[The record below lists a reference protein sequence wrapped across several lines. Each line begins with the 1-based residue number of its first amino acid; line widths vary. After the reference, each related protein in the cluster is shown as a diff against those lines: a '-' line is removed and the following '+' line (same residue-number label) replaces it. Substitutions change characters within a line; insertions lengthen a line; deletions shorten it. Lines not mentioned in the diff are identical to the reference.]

1 MTIALMMNLK
11 AGVGRTHRLA
21 DYVFQQ
27 FEEHGLPYVFVRGN
41 SAEDAIEKVTA
52 RISEFSSVVAVG
64 GDGSVHTAAQ
74 VAFKH
79 KLPLGIIASGS
90 GDDVARACGLPH
102 GRNFE
107 ATKKAV
113 DHFVQAW
120 KIQDLTEIDAMHAIT
135 SDGKEHAVLAVMS
148 CGFDSRVNANS
159 AKMTYLKGTFRY
171 IAAML
176 KTLTRFSPI
185 NYHVK
190 IDGVEK
196 KFSAMLIA
204 FGNGSMFGGG
214 MKVCPSAHIKDGVLD
229 YIVVNKISIPTLLGV
244 FPKVFTGKHV
254 SHPKVDEA
262 RAKSVWLHAPGEQI
276 WGDGEYLGES
286 PLQIAIKPNSVNVYG
301 VRL

>member
-21 DYVFQQ
+21 DYVFAQ
-27 FEEHGLPYVFVRGN
+27 FELNGLPYEFVHGN
-41 SAEDAIEKVTA
+41 SAEDAIEKVSE
-52 RISEFSSVVAVG
+52 RITEFSAVVAVG

-74 VAFKH
+74 VSYKH

-102 GRNFE
+102 GRSFE

-113 DHFVQAW
+113 DYFVKAW
-120 KIQDLTEIDAMHAIT
+120 KEKDKTEVDAMLAKT

-171 IAAML
+171 VAAML

-185 NYHVK
+185 SYHTI
-190 IDGVEK
+190 IDGREE

-214 MKVCPSAHIKDGVLD
+214 MKVCPSANIKDGELD
-229 YIVVNKISIPTLLGV
+229 YIVVNEISTPTLLRV
-244 FPKVFTGKHV
+244 FPKVFSGKHV
-254 SHPKVDEA
+254 HHPKVDEG
-262 RAKSVWLHAPGEQI
+262 RAKSVWLHAPGEQV

-286 PLQIAIKPNSVNVYG
+286 PLNIDIKPNSICIFG

>member
-27 FEEHGLPYVFVRGN
+27 FELNGLPYEFVHGN
-41 SAEDAIEKVTA
+41 SADDAIEKVTA
-52 RISEFSSVVAVG
+52 RITEFSAVVAVG

-74 VAFKH
+74 VAYKH
-79 KLPLGIIASGS
+79 NLPLGIIASGS

-102 GRNFE
+102 GRSFE

-113 DHFVQAW
+113 DYFVTAW
-120 KIQDLTEIDAMHAIT
+120 KAKDKTEVDVILAKT

-185 NYHVK
+185 SYHTI
-190 IDGVEK
+190 IDGREE

-214 MKVCPSAHIKDGVLD
+214 MKVCPSANIKDGELD
-229 YIVVNKISIPTLLGV
+229 YIVVNEISIPTLLGV
-244 FPKVFTGKHV
+244 FPKVFSGKHV
-254 SHPKVDEA
+254 HHPKVDEG
-262 RAKSVWLHAPGEQI
+262 RAKSVWLHAPGEQV

-286 PLQIAIKPNSVNVYG
+286 PLNIDIKPNSISIFG